1 MSIWFKILD
10 FDFRNC
16 NKMKRKVK
24 KNNSEVDG
32 EEEDPVEEP
41 AEDCDSTAMPDGNVG
56 DDVDGDEVAEV
67 ENEADDEHSS
77 QGAEAV
83 DGEEQIHRGEGESDK
98 CNDESVEEE
107 NEEIEGVLENPLFE
121 PAQETEPAPIES
133 FSMDALGEEDL
144 DFEPDIEESA
154 TAANKETTID
164 NSNWM
169 ENITSPGK
177 VTDGD
182 GIKDTIETME
192 TIDEV
197 RHVSDID
204 VLNGEYNIQRR
215 LPTLQA
221 AFWWQN

>member
-1 MSIWFKILD
+1 
-10 FDFRNC
+10 
-16 NKMKRKVK
+16 MKRKVK
-24 KNNSEVDG
+24 KNSEVDG
-32 EEEDPVEEP
+32 GDEDAVEEP
-41 AEDCDSTAMPDGNVG
+41 SEDCDDAAVPEG
-56 DDVDGDEVAEV
+56 DEVDGDEVTEV
-67 ENEADDEHSS
+67 EQTSCQEGEEAL
-77 QGAEAV
+77 
-83 DGEEQIHRGEGESDK
+83 DGEEEEKLNSGEGEESVK
-98 CNDESVEEE
+98 GNNESVEEE

-154 TAANKETTID
+154 TAANKETAID

-182 GIKDTIETME
+182 GNEDNVETMQ

-197 RHVSDID
+197 RHVSDVD
-204 VLNGEYNIQRR
+204 EARNGEYNIQRDC
-215 LPTLQA
+215 LLEA
-221 AFWWQN
+221 ASCCTKCP

>member
-1 MSIWFKILD
+1 
-10 FDFRNC
+10 
-16 NKMKRKVK
+16 MKRKVK
-24 KNNSEVDG
+24 KNSEVDG
-32 EEEDPVEEP
+32 GDEDAVEEP
-41 AEDCDSTAMPDGNVG
+41 SEDCIDTAEPEGDVG
-56 DDVDGDEVAEV
+56 DDVDGDEVTVV
-67 ENEADDEHSS
+67 EKEA
-77 QGAEAV
+77 A
-83 DGEEQIHRGEGESDK
+83 DGEEQQLNAGEGESDK
-98 CNDESVEEE
+98 GNNESVEEE

-154 TAANKETTID
+154 TAANKETAID

-182 GIKDTIETME
+182 GNEDNVETMQ

-197 RHVSDID
+197 RHVSDVD
-204 VLNGEYNIQRR
+204 EVRNGEYNIQRGC
-215 LPTLQA
+215 LL
-221 AFWWQN
+221 

>member
-1 MSIWFKILD
+1 MELRSLSVPTKDDVTF
-10 FDFRNC
+10 
-16 NKMKRKVK
+16 
-24 KNNSEVDG
+24 VDG
-32 EEEDPVEEP
+32 WYQL
-41 AEDCDSTAMPDGNVG
+41 G
-56 DDVDGDEVAEV
+56 DDVDGDEETEV
-67 ENEADDEHSS
+67 GKEADDENSS

-83 DGEEQIHRGEGESDK
+83 DGEGQQLHRGDGESDK
-98 CNDESVEEE
+98 CTDESVEEE

-197 RHVSDID
+197 RYVSDID
-204 VLNGEYNIQRR
+204 VLNREYNIQRR
-215 LPTLQA
+215 LPTLL
-221 AFWWQN
+221 F

>member
-1 MSIWFKILD
+1 
-10 FDFRNC
+10 
-16 NKMKRKVK
+16 MKRKVK
-24 KNNSEVDG
+24 KNSSEIDG

-41 AEDCDSTAMPDGNVG
+41 AEECDSTALPEGDVG
-56 DDVDGDEVAEV
+56 DDVDGDEVTEV
-67 ENEADDEHSS
+67 EKEADDETSS

-83 DGEEQIHRGEGESDK
+83 DGEEQPLNTGEGESDK
-98 CNDESVEEE
+98 GNNESVEEE

-154 TAANKETTID
+154 TAANKETAID

-182 GIKDTIETME
+182 GNEDNVETMQ

-197 RHVSDID
+197 RHESDVD
-204 VLNGEYNIQRR
+204 EVRNGEYNIQRDC
-215 LPTLQA
+215 LLEA
-221 AFWWQN
+221 ASCCTKCP

>member
-1 MSIWFKILD
+1 
-10 FDFRNC
+10 
-16 NKMKRKVK
+16 MKRKVK
-24 KNNSEVDG
+24 KNSSEIDG

-41 AEDCDSTAMPDGNVG
+41 AEECDSTAMPEGDVG
-56 DDVDGDEVAEV
+56 DDVDGDEVTEV
-67 ENEADDEHSS
+67 EKEADDETSS

-83 DGEEQIHRGEGESDK
+83 DGEEQQSNTGKGESDK

-154 TAANKETTID
+154 TAANKETAID

-182 GIKDTIETME
+182 GNEDNVETMQ

-197 RHVSDID
+197 RHVSYVDE
-204 VLNGEYNIQRR
+204 L
-215 LPTLQA
+215 
-221 AFWWQN
+221 

>member
-1 MSIWFKILD
+1 
-10 FDFRNC
+10 
-16 NKMKRKVK
+16 MKRKVK
-24 KNNSEVDG
+24 KNSSEIDR

-41 AEDCDSTAMPDGNVG
+41 AEECDSTAMPEGDVG
-56 DDVDGDEVAEV
+56 DDVDGDEVTEV
-67 ENEADDEHSS
+67 EKEADDETSS

-83 DGEEQIHRGEGESDK
+83 DGEEQQLNTGEGESDK

-154 TAANKETTID
+154 TAANKETAID

-182 GIKDTIETME
+182 GNEDNVETMQ

-197 RHVSDID
+197 RHVSDVDD
-204 VLNGEYNIQRR
+204 VRNGEYNIQRGC
-215 LPTLQA
+215 LL
-221 AFWWQN
+221 

>member
-1 MSIWFKILD
+1 
-10 FDFRNC
+10 
-16 NKMKRKVK
+16 MKRKVK
-24 KNNSEVDG
+24 KNSEVEGGD
-32 EEEDPVEEP
+32 EDAVEEP
-41 AEDCDSTAMPDGNVG
+41 SEDCEDAAVPEG
-56 DDVDGDEVAEV
+56 DEVDGDEVTEV
-67 ENEADDEHSS
+67 EQTSCQGGEEAL
-77 QGAEAV
+77 
-83 DGEEQIHRGEGESDK
+83 DGEEEEKLNSGEGEESVK
-98 CNDESVEEE
+98 GNNESVEEE

-154 TAANKETTID
+154 TAANKETAID

-182 GIKDTIETME
+182 GNEDNVETMQ

-197 RHVSDID
+197 RHVSDVD
-204 VLNGEYNIQRR
+204 EVRNGEYNIQRGC
-215 LPTLQA
+215 LL
-221 AFWWQN
+221 